1 MIRQCGTTGDN
12 AVFGLFERNL
22 QPTPLV
28 FQPKPI
34 SSQFGYDP
42 RLAEMFAARYEGGGV
57 LGRAYRES
65 CRPCGAWLWRRR
77 GLGDRQSSAIR
88 IAMFIHR

>member
-42 RLAEMFAARYEGGGV
+42 RLAEMFAARYEGGCS
-57 LGRAYRES
+57 RES
-65 CRPCGAWLWRRR
+65 VQRELPTMRCLALAAARFG
-77 GLGDRQSSAIR
+77 
-88 IAMFIHR
+88 

>member
-42 RLAEMFAARYEGGGV
+42 RLAEMFAARYEGGVFSGERTERV
-57 LGRAYRES
+57 ADHAVPGSGGGEVWVIVRV
-65 CRPCGAWLWRRR
+65 
-77 GLGDRQSSAIR
+77 RQ
-88 IAMFIHR
+88 